1 MNRIALSLSS
11 SPSLMARR
19 TASGA
24 VVAKF
29 RSRPQTVRCMAVKPQ
44 AEAHDHQ
51 KTIEKKDANNASNLL
66 PVAGAFLYP
75 LVVSDPALA
84 IGREYGFIEGQIMSL
99 MHPAFM
105 FFLLGASMYAGYLGF
120 QWRRVRELATEI
132 KDLKS
137 QRDASASP
145 VEEGGAAPASP
156 LDATIKSL
164 ENVRTYV
171 LLMFMVVFQ
180 EPMIAPPTT

>member
-1 MNRIALSLSS
+1 M
-11 SPSLMARR
+11 
-19 TASGA
+19 
-24 VVAKF
+24 
-29 RSRPQTVRCMAVKPQ
+29 KPQ
-44 AEAHDHQ
+44 AGTDDH
-51 KTIEKKDANNASNLL
+51 KKMTEKKNANNASNLL
-66 PVAGAFLYP
+66 PAAGAFLYP

-105 FFLLGASMYAGYLGF
+105 FFLLGASVYAGYLGF

-145 VEEGGAAPASP
+145 VEEGGAAPTSP

-171 LLMFMVVFQ
+171 FSFHSRV
-180 EPMIAPPTT
+180 